1 MSSLTVRLVEL
12 KSKNN
17 LLQKDIAHNVG
28 LSLRTYQR
36 YEYGERLPDSDTI
49 IKLCNYF
56 NISADYLLGL
66 TDEPRPL
73 REENTSNNQ
82 KQ

>member
-1 MSSLTVRLVEL
+1 MFHERLKL
-12 KSKNN
+12 IRANSG
-17 LLQKDIAHNVG
+17 LSQKDISAKCEIG
-28 LSLRTYQR
+28 LRTLKY
-36 YEYGERLPDSDTI
+36 YESGRVNPTSDVI

-73 REENTSNNQ
+73 REEDTSNNQ